1 MTIDLSRCTSDTM
14 HSTCQHPSTLTDS
27 NTGGNTFNTEDYLVW
42 KTTNKFSRL
51 LFTFPTEISL
61 HNITLHS
68 YIERE
73 SNDDASVRLKFF
85 AIPDEFELQTGAPE
99 HRRLIHKVTEYKW
112 FVEISNFSQQ
122 EQEICL

>member
-14 HSTCQHPSTLTDS
+14 HSTCPHPSTLTDS

-42 KTTNKFSRL
+42 KSTNTFSRL
-51 LFTFPTEISL
+51 LFIVPTEIVL

-73 SNDDASVRLKFF
+73 SNNDASVRLKFF
-85 AIPDEFELQTGAPE
+85 AVPDEFELQAGAPE
-99 HRRLIHKVTEYKW
+99 HRQLIHKVSLIIHK
-112 FVEISNFSQQ
+112 
-122 EQEICL
+122 